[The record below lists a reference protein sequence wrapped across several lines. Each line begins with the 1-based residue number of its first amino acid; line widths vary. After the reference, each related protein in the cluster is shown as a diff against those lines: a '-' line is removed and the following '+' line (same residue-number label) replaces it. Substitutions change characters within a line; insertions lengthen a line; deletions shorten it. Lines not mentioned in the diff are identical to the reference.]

1 MKNTLTAAPIKANI
15 PSSID
20 GVTIYE
26 KPSFVVQRKMNREIV
41 CKDKSGKTIAEFN
54 SMPSLAAYVSQNSGK
69 AYLSTLKA
77 SVFAVIGSIATEVYP
92 SGWNTTRKGN

>member
-1 MKNTLTAAPIKANI
+1 MKNTLSVPPIKANI

-41 CKDKSGKTIAEFN
+41 CKDKGGKVIAEFN

-69 AYLSTLKA
+69 SLNY
-77 SVFAVIGSIATEVYP
+77 VRQGVYKVLNKKEAFL
-92 SGWNTTRKGN
+92 GYFWTDK